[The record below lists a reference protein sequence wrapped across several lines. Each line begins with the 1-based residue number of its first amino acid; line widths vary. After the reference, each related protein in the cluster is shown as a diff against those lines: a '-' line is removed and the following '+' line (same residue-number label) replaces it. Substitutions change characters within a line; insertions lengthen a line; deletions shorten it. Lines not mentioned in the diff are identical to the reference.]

1 MITWQGPGTLYH
13 KGRTFKAGDTI
24 PAGILSADRIS
35 EFAHKGKLKAD
46 EVKEF
51 KPEVEVK
58 PKKKSK
64 AKLEEEE
71 LARLIAEE
79 EAEG

>member
-24 PAGILSADRIS
+24 PAGILSADRVS
-35 EFAHKGKLKAD
+35 EFAQKGKLKAD

-71 LARLIAEE
+71 LLKMIEE
-79 EAEG
+79 EA

>member
-35 EFAHKGKLKAD
+35 EFAHKGKLKVD

-71 LARLIAEE
+71 LLKMIEE
-79 EAEG
+79 EA